1 MPALAQDCLAAAG
14 LTLILLSAAAAAE
27 APAAVPAVT
36 AAAAAAVAA
45 SPAECLALTGWPASV
60 IVNGKGR

>member
-14 LTLILLSAAAAAE
+14 LTVILLSTAAAAE
-27 APAAVPAVT
+27 APAAVPAET
-36 AAAAAAVAA
+36 AAAA
-45 SPAECLALTGWPASV
+45 PAECLALTGWPAIL